1 VITRRAFPAALGR
14 GLFAAPLVADAQP
27 ADRIHRIGFLSG
39 GAFPGLLDAFRQAL
53 RELGWAEGQ
62 NVVIDHRSAG
72 GDFNRLPDLAAE
84 VVRRKVDLI
93 VAVPTATAVAAKA
106 ATATIPIVMINAGDP
121 VGAGLVASLAR
132 PGGNVTGIAYGV
144 GMDTLE
150 KGWSCSRRPS
160 PRCDAWPSSR
170 TRRIPPSRS
179 R

>member
-1 VITRRAFPAALGR
+1 MGR
-14 GLFAAPLVADAQP
+14 
-27 ADRIHRIGFLSG
+27 
-39 GAFPGLLDAFRQAL
+39 
-53 RELGWAEGQ
+53 GQ

-144 GMDTLE
+144 GMDTIGKGLE
-150 KGWSCSRRPS
+150 LLKERPN
-160 PRCDAWPSSR
+160 SSD
-170 TRRIPPSRS
+170 
-179 R
+179 